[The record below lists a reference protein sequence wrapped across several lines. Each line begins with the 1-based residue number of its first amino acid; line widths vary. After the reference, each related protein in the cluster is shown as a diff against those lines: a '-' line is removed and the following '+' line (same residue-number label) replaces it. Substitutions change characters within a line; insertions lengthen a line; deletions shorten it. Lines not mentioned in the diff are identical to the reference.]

1 MVAPYIKSG
10 TAHFPRSGYE
20 QLLGQIFELGVESH
34 DDLYY
39 GLVRLLCGLV
49 SHGLELPENT
59 LDRNLS
65 TGSRRFQIG
74 GFEPHEA
81 R

>member
-1 MVAPYIKSG
+1 VL
-10 TAHFPRSGYE
+10 FPRSGCE
-20 QLLGQIFELGVESH
+20 QLLGQIFELGVESR

-39 GLVRLLCGLV
+39 GLVWLLCGLV

-65 TGSRRFQIG
+65 TGLRRFQIG